1 MYGCESWIIKKAE
14 CRIID
19 AFELWCWRRLE
30 NPLGGKKIKLVNPK
44 GIQPWISM
52 GRTDAEAPMLWPP
65 DVKIQLVGKDTDAGK
80 DWGPE
85 KGVAEDKMVRWHH
98 WLNGHEFEQA
108 PGDVEGQGS
117 LACYSPHSLKRV
129 RHNWAAEQQQQQQ
142 TRYLDY
148 KSEKYSVSCHLSK
161 QRLSQSWTTAALQGE
176 HMSSEETQGRKQY
189 LPTNL
194 ITPIK
199 RLINP
204 KVNSKWVKDKN
215 KIWN

>member
-1 MYGCESWIIKKAE
+1 MVLEKT
-14 CRIID
+14 
-19 AFELWCWRRLE
+19 LE

-52 GRTDAEAPMLWPP
+52 ERTNAEAPMLWPP

-129 RHNWAAEQQQQQQ
+129 RHNWAAEQQQQQ

-161 QRLSQSWTTAALQGE
+161 QRPSQSSMTAALQGE
-176 HMSSEETQGRKQY
+176 HVRPEETQGRKQY
-189 LPTNL
+189 LPTG
-194 ITPIK
+194 IQQTAAIPQGTSPEK
-199 RLINP
+199 T
-204 KVNSKWVKDKN
+204 
-215 KIWN
+215 